1 MEVEGLKREL
11 REVANE
17 FGFLG
22 CGDQV
27 RLVAETLGTRSRTA
41 EQIRLLDALEALG
54 KMGGHDRDMGTG
66 QIC

>member
-1 MEVEGLKREL
+1 MEVKGLKRQL
-11 REVANE
+11 REVADE
-17 FGFLG
+17 FSFRG

-27 RLVAETLGTRSRTA
+27 RLVAETLRPESRTA

-54 KMGGHDRDMGTG
+54 KMGGHDRDMGRG